1 MTGSFALPV
10 GDSNGELKGSVW
22 SGRARVRG
30 PKWAQLPLL
39 TIGMLGLQIV
49 WSVEMAYASPYLISL
64 GLKKSHMALVF
75 VAGPLSGLIMQPL
88 IGVLADHSTSSLGRR
103 RPYMLAASMVSI
115 GGLLM
120 LGFTRE
126 FSGIFGGSNSLTI
139 AIAVY
144 AIFCIDFSINAVQ
157 AVDRAL
163 LVDILPPALQAAGN
177 AWAGRMFGLGSVAGF
192 FIGGVNLP
200 RAVPWLGRT
209 QLEVLTVVSSMLLLG
224 FHGITAGSVEEKVL
238 VQDGDSS
245 DSNVLVRIFKDIWD
259 NILTL
264 PRTIRAI
271 CMVQF
276 FSWIAWFPVL
286 FYSSTWVGDIY
297 KAAQIANGRADDD
310 PILQDE
316 ATRAG
321 SLALLYSSIL
331 SFAVSIAAPFF
342 IRPNGKRLDESR
354 GGPLERFKFTLAGL
368 WSASQAVFACAM
380 MATLLPQTVATST
393 IIVTITGFCWA
404 VTQWAPFSLLG
415 EAILVSTPD
424 YSAVPHL
431 VHEVEEIPMID
442 HRSGRRSSSSSP
454 PRGPRSPSLSPSPRL
469 RSPAR
474 SREGS
479 PTSSTSSVRGESSTP
494 ASALFSNDAA
504 RRSRPTFSKRMS
516 GVGARNG
523 TDDDFLRG
531 AASGSGE
538 GEVGGMREDG
548 MLEAAGG
555 NAPTD
560 DGIGSKA
567 GIILGIHNLVVVL
580 PQFLVT
586 GLSAILFA
594 LLEPQRSVLH
604 GNHNATIPPG
614 TNITLPLMTREEVE
628 EDASSDSIGLIFRIG
643 GVSAAIAGLLA
654 WRLSRELR

>member
-22 SGRARVRG
+22 SGRARVKG
-30 PKWAQLPLL
+30 PQWAQLPLL
-39 TIGMLGLQIV
+39 TVGMLGLQIV
-49 WSVEMAYASPYLISL
+49 WSVEMAYASPYLLSL
-64 GLKKSHMALVF
+64 GLNKSHMALVF

-103 RPYMLAASMVSI
+103 RPYMLSASIISI

-126 FSGIFGGSNSLTI
+126 FSGVFGGVRSSLLG
-139 AIAVY
+139 IAVY

-163 LVDILPPALQAAGN
+163 LVDILPPSLQAAGN

-200 RAVPWLGRT
+200 RVIPWLGRT
-209 QLEVLTVVSSMLLLG
+209 QLEVLSIVSSALLLG
-224 FHGITAGSVEEKVL
+224 LHGVTAGSVEEKVL
-238 VQDGDSS
+238 VTDGFVSVLFERVGSS
-245 DSNVLVRIFKDIWD
+245 LTTASRSASEENVFVRIFKDIWD

-264 PRTIRAI
+264 PRTIRSI

-297 KAAQIANGRADDD
+297 KAAEIVNGRADND
-310 PILQDE
+310 PTLQDE

-331 SFAVSIAAPFF
+331 SFAVSVVAPFF
-342 IRPNGKRLDESR
+342 IRPTGSDPGEMQ
-354 GGPLERFKFTLAGL
+354 GPLRKFKVTLPGL
-368 WSASQAVFACAM
+368 WSASQALFACSM

-393 IIVTITGFCWA
+393 MIVTLTGFCWA
-404 VTQWAPFSLLG
+404 ITQWAPFSMLG
-415 EAILVSTPD
+415 EAILVSAPD

-431 VHEVEEIPMID
+431 ANEVEEIPMLD
-442 HRSGRRSSSSSP
+442 HRSRRRSTSSSP
-454 PRGPRSPSLSPSPRL
+454 PLRKSPSLSPTPKQ
-469 RSPAR
+469 RSPAGTPRQRR
-474 SREGS
+474 SPS
-479 PTSSTSSVRGESSTP
+479 PSGSSTSSAHGEGSSTP
-494 ASALFSNDAA
+494 ASALFSNEAA
-504 RRSRPTFSKRMS
+504 RVSRPTFGKRTS
-516 GVGARNG
+516 GVGVRNG
-523 TDDDFLRG
+523 TDDDFQRALDAEPDRM
-531 AASGSGE
+531 GE
-538 GEVGGMREDG
+538 DNV
-548 MLEAAGG
+548 LEAAGG
-555 NAPTD
+555 TEPVD

-594 LLEPQRSVLH
+594 LLEPHRSVLH

-614 TNITLPLMTREEVE
+614 TNITLPLMSREEVE
-628 EDASSDSIGLIFRIG
+628 DDASPDSIGLIFR
-643 GVSAAIAGLLA
+643 
-654 WRLSRELR
+654 